1 MRRSDASSAAK
12 GMPEPLQE
20 SESPAASGGGRRPD
34 LLPDRPSTEPAEDSA
49 EDQGAQTEAPAA
61 PPRPWGSDSNGT
73 LSVVMFLLAFAVLA
87 TVMARSW
94 IRRRGRRGR
103 SLEAQVGEVRKWADA
118 QLSEGSTPLL
128 GAPADLR
135 RWHVEME
142 QVARDLR
149 AEIDTKIVLL
159 QATIRSAA
167 EEATRLERAVERA
180 RELPDEARPERPA

>member
-1 MRRSDASSAAK
+1 MRRNDASSTAT

-20 SESPAASGGGRRPD
+20 SESPTGRAGRRPD
-34 LLPDRPSTEPAEDSA
+34 LLPERSATETPD
-49 EDQGAQTEAPAA
+49 DPGTQTEAPAA
-61 PPRPWGSDSNGT
+61 PLRPWGSDSNGT
-73 LSVVMFLLAFAVLA
+73 LSIVMFLLAFAVLA
-87 TVMARSW
+87 TVMTRSW

-103 SLEAQVGEVRKWADA
+103 SLESQVGEVRKWADA

-180 RELPDEARPERPA
+180 RELPDESRPERPA